1 MQNTTEGRKIIK
13 DWKELTDLT
22 GGAPLVVERVFLPD
36 RDMAVEGQF
45 EPPVLARL
53 SAEDQVFVMA
63 FVQVHGSIKE
73 MERIFGISYPTVK
86 NRLNSISGQ
95 FQLVETVQRGAG
107 SGSRPGSE
115 PRSAQV
121 LDSLESGEIDVEEAL
136 RRLS

>member
-1 MQNTTEGRKIIK
+1 MIIK

-22 GGAPLVVERVFLPD
+22 GGARMVVERVLLPD
-36 RDMAVEGQF
+36 GGMAIEGQF

-53 SAEDQVFVMA
+53 SAEDQIFVMA

-86 NRLNSISGQ
+86 NRLNGISEQ
-95 FQLVETVQRGAG
+95 FQLVETVQRAAG
-107 SGSRPGSE
+107 SGRRPESD
-115 PRSAQV
+115 PQSAQV

>member
-1 MQNTTEGRKIIK
+1 MQIQLFGGLIIK

-22 GGAPLVVERVFLPD
+22 KGARIVVERVSLPD
-36 RDMAVEGQF
+36 SDLAIEGQF

-63 FVQVHGSIKE
+63 FVHAHGSIKE

-86 NRLNSISGQ
+86 NRLNAIAEQLQ
-95 FQLVETVQRGAG
+95 FVETV
-107 SGSRPGSE
+107 
-115 PRSAQV
+115 PRSNPQSATV

>member
-1 MQNTTEGRKIIK
+1 M
-13 DWKELTDLT
+13 TDLT
-22 GGAPLVVERVFLPD
+22 KGARIVVERVSLPD
-36 RDMAVEGQF
+36 SAVAIEGQF

-86 NRLNSISGQ
+86 NRLDAIAEQ
-95 FQLVETVQRGAG
+95 LPLVETMTR
-107 SGSRPGSE
+107 
-115 PRSAQV
+115 PRSNPQSAAV
-121 LDSLESGEIDVEEAL
+121 LDSLECGEIDVEEAL

>member
-1 MQNTTEGRKIIK
+1 MQIQLFRGLIIK

-22 GGAPLVVERVFLPD
+22 KGARIVVERVSLPD
-36 RDMAVEGQF
+36 SDIAIEGQF

-63 FVQVHGSIKE
+63 FVQAHGSIKE

-86 NRLNSISGQ
+86 NRLNAIAEQLQ
-95 FQLVETVQRGAG
+95 FVETV
-107 SGSRPGSE
+107 
-115 PRSAQV
+115 PRSNPQSATV